1 MVHVRMIRLIIFP
14 VFLSIIIVGQNISD
28 NRIKFAEL
36 YLTTELDPNAKGN
49 IRTREAFRLYALY
62 HEKLFENEDGDY
74 SPNFTYRQR
83 TRGNEL
89 KWVYMTK
96 KEDLPT
102 NAKSEFVMEF
112 PLKSKESFRFHNG
125 RVVEGA
131 DIVYSIKYAIEKK
144 ILDETIFKPD
154 NVFLDDKNNLRIK
167 LPYAMTFDTVIQ
179 YLGSVFVL
187 PAPDSYPPFVSRKDL
202 KELGAGPFRIIES
215 KDEEIILNFF
225 DDYRTD
231 RLFDGIVIKHV
242 PKRLEMVSGLM
253 DEKTLNLI
261 IDIPL
266 LQLGDYKPGYE
277 IKMIPRA
284 SASVLMINHDNP
296 HLGNKEYGAKFRRA
310 ISMAIDRLDLL
321 YNQLDGDG
329 YILNGPFPK
338 LSNYHPVEA
347 KSTKY
352 LPDSAKVIFKNIEGF
367 SYNDNEELL
376 FKGNKIKLKLNAAQE
391 QNYRIVEAVQ
401 TIVSN
406 LSLVGIE
413 VNETFYLDDV
423 LEVKIKNNKWD
434 LLYWDYYPH
443 PSSAV
448 EEIFASYGENNFH
461 HYKNADVD
469 QLYSEFNSTI
479 DVIRKNEIGSN
490 IYTILKEDNASI
502 FLWSLN
508 DWYAFNAEEI
518 HEEAS
523 LKIDGEAFFSEPHA
537 WRPADK

>member
-1 MVHVRMIRLIIFP
+1 M
-14 VFLSIIIVGQNISD
+14 
-28 NRIKFAEL
+28 
-36 YLTTELDPNAKGN
+36 
-49 IRTREAFRLYALY
+49 
-62 HEKLFENEDGDY
+62 
-74 SPNFTYRQR
+74 
-83 TRGNEL
+83 
-89 KWVYMTK
+89 
-96 KEDLPT
+96 
-102 NAKSEFVMEF
+102 
-112 PLKSKESFRFHNG
+112 
-125 RVVEGA
+125 EGA